1 MFGLGVL
8 KGLGITLKH
17 FVDSY
22 VDDFK
27 YMYAPGRTRTGT
39 AMAARQGPEAR
50 GLFTVEYPEVKLKTP
65 ENFRFL
71 PFLVTDFDVAKDSP
85 DYDWAKAKE
94 ANRCT
99 SCGICAKV
107 CPPQCIWIV
116 RTDDPKTGKPIPQP
130 AEFYIDTDI
139 CMNCGYCAEFCP
151 FDAIKMDHD
160 FELADFEREHGHVHD
175 LARLLK
181 PISYY
186 AAIRPTWN
194 AKEEAARRAAE
205 EEKERKAAE
214 KAAAAAAAKTEA
226 VPPPAPVAA
235 APAVAPAVAG
245 EVADKPAASKRTP
258 EEIKAQREA
267 MLAKK
272 QQRQTE
278 GGEAEA
284 ESKAE
289 AAAPAAAVSETPPA
303 PAKRSPEEIKA
314 QREAMMA
321 QRAARAAGVSPA
333 AEAEAV
339 APAAAVTGVAATA
352 AQAEPPAPAVEAAA
366 PSESA
371 LPAREVETSVAA
383 LEASAAAHL
392 AEVAATPAA
401 PDDLQVIEGIG
412 PKIAKTLNNAGI
424 TTFAQLAAT
433 EASRLEQLLVEA
445 NLRRLADP
453 ATWPEQAKLAAA
465 NDWDGLKTLQAG
477 LKGGR
482 RVS

>member
-1 MFGLGVL
+1 MFGLGVV

-17 FVDSY
+17 FIETY
-22 VDDFK
+22 VDDIK
-27 YMYAPGRTRTGT
+27 YFYFPRSATSQEAFAR
-39 AMAARQGPEAR
+39 RQGPQGR
-50 GLFTVEYPEVKLKTP
+50 GIFTVEYPEMKLQTP

-71 PFLVTDFDVAKDSP
+71 PFLITDFDVPKDSP
-85 DYDWAKAKE
+85 EYDRAKALE
-94 ANRCT
+94 LNRCT

-160 FELADFEREHGHVHD
+160 FELADYEREVGHIHD
-175 LARLLK
+175 LDRLLK

-214 KAAAAAAAKTEA
+214 KAAGRAPAPAAAAA
-226 VPPPAPVAA
+226 PAAEAA
-235 APAVAPAVAG
+235 APVETGAPPAAPAA
-245 EVADKPAASKRTP
+245 KKTP

-267 MLAKK
+267 MLAR
-272 QQRQTE
+272 RQAKAT
-278 GGEAEA
+278 GESAPETP
-284 ESKAE
+284 
-289 AAAPAAAVSETPPA
+289 PAAEPEVPA

-321 QRAARAAGVSPA
+321 KRAQRAAGGAVEADGEEA
-333 AEAEAV
+333 KAEAEAK
-339 APAAAVTGVAATA
+339 
-352 AQAEPPAPAVEAAA
+352 VEAAPPVRA
-366 PSESA
+366 Q
-371 LPAREVETSVAA
+371 
-383 LEASAAAHL
+383 AS
-392 AEVAATPAA
+392 AA
-401 PDDLQVIEGIG
+401 PDDLKVIEGIG
-412 PKIAKTLNNAGI
+412 PKIATLLNSAGI
-424 TTFAQLAAT
+424 TTFAQLAET
-433 EASRLEQLLVEA
+433 EVSRLEQLLVEA

-465 NDWDGLKTLQAG
+465 GDWEAFKALTDQ

-482 RVS
+482 RV

>member
-1 MFGLGVL
+1 MFGLGVV

-17 FVDSY
+17 FIETY
-22 VDDFK
+22 VDDIK
-27 YMYAPGRTRTGT
+27 YFYFPRSATSQEAFAR
-39 AMAARQGPEAR
+39 RQGPAGR
-50 GLFTVEYPEVKLKTP
+50 GIFTVEYPEMKLQTP

-71 PFLVTDFDVAKDSP
+71 PFLVTDYDVPKDSP
-85 DYDWAKAKE
+85 DFDRQKWLDQ
-94 ANRCT
+94 NRCT

-160 FELADFEREHGHVHD
+160 FELADYEREVGHIHD
-175 LARLLK
+175 LDRLLK

-214 KAAAAAAAKTEA
+214 KAAGRAAT
-226 VPPPAPVAA
+226 A
-235 APAVAPAVAG
+235 APAAVAPAAEAAASVETSAP
-245 EVADKPAASKRTP
+245 PAAPAAKKTP

-267 MLAKK
+267 MLAR
-272 QQRQTE
+272 RQAKTA
-278 GGEAEA
+278 GEDAPA
-284 ESKAE
+284 TPA
-289 AAAPAAAVSETPPA
+289 AVPVAAPEPVQPTA
-303 PAKRSPEEIKA
+303 PKRSPEEIKA

-321 QRAARAAGVSPA
+321 KRAQRAAGGPVE
-333 AEAEAV
+333 AEAEAKAKIEA
-339 APAAAVTGVAATA
+339 APPVR
-352 AQAEPPAPAVEAAA
+352 AQAG
-366 PSESA
+366 
-371 LPAREVETSVAA
+371 
-383 LEASAAAHL
+383 
-392 AEVAATPAA
+392 AA
-401 PDDLQVIEGIG
+401 PDDLKVIEGIG
-412 PKIAKTLNNAGI
+412 PKIAGLLNSAGI
-424 TTFAQLAAT
+424 TTFAQLAET
-433 EASRLEQLLVEA
+433 EVSRLEQLLVEA

-453 ATWPEQAKLAAA
+453 GTWPEQAKLAAA
-465 NDWDGLKTLQAG
+465 GDWEAFKALTDQ

-482 RVS
+482 RV